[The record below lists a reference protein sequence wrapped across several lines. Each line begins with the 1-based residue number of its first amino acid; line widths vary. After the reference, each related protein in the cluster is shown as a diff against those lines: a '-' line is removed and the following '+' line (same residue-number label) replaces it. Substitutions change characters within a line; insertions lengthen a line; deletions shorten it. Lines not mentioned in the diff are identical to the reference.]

1 MADDIFDSSYV
12 GEKTD
17 TTSDK
22 QGSSIKR
29 FLKEPVDKK
38 DMDKYGT
45 SKPRRVV
52 IKARIKNG

>member
-1 MADDIFDSSYV
+1 MANDIFDSSYV

-17 TTSDK
+17 TSSDK

-29 FLKEPVDKK
+29 FLKEPVGKK

>member
-12 GEKTD
+12 GDKTD
-17 TTSDK
+17 TTPGN

-52 IKARIKNG
+52 IKAKIKNG